1 MTEIP
6 LVRRMRQI
14 LDQPVVS
21 DIPGAV
27 REQILGSKLKSKLK
41 PGARVA
47 VAVGSRGIAN
57 IKTIALAAIRTLQE
71 LGADPFIVAGMG
83 THGGGTQEGQ
93 RNILA
98 DFGITA
104 ESMGCPVRTEMDVVE
119 IGVNEFGAAVYW
131 DKNAFEAD
139 AVVAVNR
146 VKAHTDFRGPI
157 ESGIVKMI
165 VIGLGKRES
174 AAQVHRLGC
183 TGMTAMVPA
192 SARVVLAKTNFALG
206 LAILENARDETAVL
220 KAVEPDEVFELEP
233 TLLEQAKAM
242 MGRLPFDEADVLLVG
257 EIGKNY
263 SGTGMDPNVI
273 GRRYLENEPDFPSP
287 QITRIAALDIS
298 PESHGNSIGV
308 GFADLCTK
316 RLVDAIDPNAVLLNV
331 FTAQLL
337 LRAKVPITLA
347 DDRAV
352 LTKALETCWV
362 TPPKAPRLAFIPN
375 TLEVAELY
383 VTETLA
389 PELRLPG
396 GKLEIGDPEPFLW
409 TRDGR
414 IDQPAMFPNA
424 KQARRLKAGD
434 H

>member
-6 LVRRMRQI
+6 LVRRVRQI
-14 LDQPVVS
+14 LEQPRVADV
-21 DIPGAV
+21 PAAV
-27 REQILGSKLKSKLK
+27 REQIVGSKLQSKLK

-57 IKTIALAAIRTLQE
+57 IKTIVLETVRTIKA

-83 THGGGTQEGQ
+83 THGGGTEDGQ
-93 RNILA
+93 RQILA

-104 ESMGCPVRTEMDVVE
+104 ESMGCPVRTEMAVVE
-119 IGVNEFGAAVYW
+119 IGTNDFGATVFW

-183 TGMTAMVPA
+183 TGMTEMVPA
-192 SARVVLAKTNFALG
+192 SARVLLAKTKFALG
-206 LAILENARDETAVL
+206 LAILENADDETAII
-220 KAVEPDEVFELEP
+220 KAVEPEQVFKLEP
-233 TLLEQAKAM
+233 VLLEQAKGM

-273 GRRYLENEPDFPSP
+273 GRRFLEGEPDFPSP
-287 QITRIAALDIS
+287 KITRIAALDIS

-316 RLVDAIDPNAVLLNV
+316 RLVDDIKPEVMMLNV

-347 DDRAV
+347 DDRTV
-352 LTKALETCWV
+352 LVKSLETCWV
-362 TPPKAPRLAFIPN
+362 TPPKTPRFAFIPN

-383 VTETLA
+383 VSDSLA

-396 GKLEIGDPEPFLW
+396 GRLEIGDPEPMKW
-409 TRDGR
+409 TSSGR
-414 IDQPAMFPNA
+414 IDQAAMFPHA
-424 KQARRLKAGD
+424 KQARRLSG

>member
-6 LVRRMRQI
+6 LVRRVRQI
-14 LDQPVVS
+14 LDQPRVA
-21 DIPGAV
+21 DIPTAV
-27 REQILGSKLKSKLK
+27 REQILGSKLKSRLK

-57 IKTIALAAIRTLQE
+57 IKKIVFETVQAVRS
-71 LGADPFIVAGMG
+71 LGAEPFLVAGMG
-83 THGGGTQEGQ
+83 THGGGTSEGQ

-98 DFGITA
+98 DFGVTA

-119 IGVNEFGAAVYW
+119 IGVNDFGAPVFW
-131 DKNAFEAD
+131 DKNAFNAD

-146 VKAHTDFRGPI
+146 VKAHTDFRGPF

-183 TGMTAMVPA
+183 TGLTDMVPS
-192 SARVVLAKTNFALG
+192 SARVVLSKTKFALG
-206 LAILENARDETAVL
+206 LAILENAKDETAIL
-220 KAVEPDEVFELEP
+220 KAVEPDEIFELEP
-233 TLLEQAKAM
+233 KLLEQAKGM

-273 GRRYLENEPDFPSP
+273 GRRFLECEPDFPSP
-287 QITRIAALDIS
+287 RITRIAALDIS

-316 RLVDAIDPNAVLLNV
+316 RLVDSIDPNAVLLNV

-337 LRAKVPITLA
+337 LRAKIPITLA
-347 DDRAV
+347 DDRTV

-362 TPPKAPRLAFIPN
+362 TPPKIPRLAFIPN
-375 TLEVAELY
+375 TLEVADLY

-389 PELRLPG
+389 PELSLPG
-396 GKLEIGDPEPFLW
+396 GKLEIGDPEPFQW
-409 TRDGR
+409 TSGGR
-414 IDQPAMFPNA
+414 IDQPAMFPHA
-424 KQARRLKAGD
+424 KQARRLKPE
-434 H
+434 